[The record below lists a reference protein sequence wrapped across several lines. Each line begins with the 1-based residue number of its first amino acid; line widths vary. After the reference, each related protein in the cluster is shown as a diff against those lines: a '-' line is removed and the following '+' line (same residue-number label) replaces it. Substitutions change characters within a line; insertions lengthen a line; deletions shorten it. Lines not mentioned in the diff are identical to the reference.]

1 MGKLYL
7 DNGYPNIDYI
17 WDSASNFVT
26 VTSSRGTGKTY
37 GVAKRAVEIACN
49 GGGKFVWLRR
59 WGTQILKA
67 RTPVGNPFA
76 RLNKDMGWNV
86 QAFSLSADMVAFYEA
101 AQNKRGKIA
110 PDGALLGV
118 GTSLSALANV
128 RGMDFSGF
136 DTIVFDEYI
145 PLTTERTLTNEF
157 TAFLDFYE
165 TVNRNRELQGL
176 APVKALLLGNANQL
190 ANPYYIGWDFMSTAI
205 KMIRGKQMIY
215 RTPDGSRAMIILQ
228 DSPISRR
235 KMQTGLYKNAPQDF
249 IEMAINNAFY
259 VDPTRV
265 ASRPLIEF
273 DYLCT
278 IGTIGIYRHKS
289 RREFYI
295 CRAAQKT
302 RAYDPQGFGLEQWRK
317 RYGLMKTLYFEN
329 YLTFDSYDTELIFR
343 GYLGMI

>member
-17 WDSASNFVT
+17 WETATNFIT
-26 VTSSRGTGKTY
+26 ITSSRGTGKTY
-37 GVAKRAVEIACN
+37 GVAQRVVETART
-49 GGGKFVWLRR
+49 GGGKFIWLRR
-59 WGTQILKA
+59 WGPQILKA
-67 RTPVGNPFA
+67 RTPVGNPFS
-76 RLNKDMGWNV
+76 RLNMDKGWNV
-86 QAFSLSADMVAFYEA
+86 QAFSVSADMVAFYDA
-101 AQNKRGKIA
+101 GQNERGKMA
-110 PDGALLGV
+110 PDGDLLGV

-136 DTIVFDEYI
+136 DAIVFDEYI
-145 PLTTERTLTNEF
+145 PLTTERTLANEF

-165 TVNRNRELQGL
+165 TVNRNRELQGMY
-176 APVKALLLGNANQL
+176 PVKAVLLGNANQL
-190 ANPYYIGWDFMSTAI
+190 ANPYYIGWDFMSTAV

-215 RTPDGSRAMIILQ
+215 RTPDKSRAMIILQ

-259 VDPTRV
+259 IDPTRV

-273 DYLCT
+273 DYLCS
-278 IGTIGIYRHKS
+278 IGDIGMYRHKS

-295 CRAAQKT
+295 CRA
-302 RAYDPQGFGLEQWRK
+302 PQNRVHMTPRDSGLSS
-317 RYGLMKTLYFEN
+317 GGN
-329 YLTFDSYDTELIFR
+329 DTD
-343 GYLGMI
+343 